1 MEARRTFY
9 ITLFLLFIFQLPSLH
24 AYKAKADSLMFKA
37 EQVMY
42 ANPKQATYFAQKAL
56 ELLPEKTS
64 GATRA
69 QILLLSGRAY
79 RYLGDFDISIKTLYD
94 ALHCCPPDNH
104 KLLAEIQMQMAD
116 IYCRLKDYS
125 KAFEINDKAATLC
138 KIYQDSIGLATTY
151 NTRGIIHYN
160 LNEFKTAEQCF
171 RNALQINRKI
181 GNIKSVAANLN
192 NMCLYEGNT
201 SEKLSF
207 ISEAIIINKNLNAT
221 VALAENYNNM
231 GKQYFFARQYV
242 KALEAL
248 ELAKVA
254 ATAANGK
261 ELICDNYEYFSWVY
275 AAMKQYDK
283 SYECLVQLYHMS
295 QELQNDKKLRNVEQE
310 MSEKKLMDQ
319 QRENEQAEQQYK
331 IDLLQR
337 NILIL
342 SVIVIFCIVVAL
354 FLPRWYRRRKN
365 MQLIEA
371 RYRLEQSER
380 ELSELKVQQQAL
392 AIHSIQSELDTT
404 RQEATGFAMFLRSR
418 NELLERIREQIKEG
432 YRMDAS
438 LLPAHLKKVNAFI
451 SQCQNGTEE
460 TNAILLN
467 IEQKNSDFLKRL
479 LAKHPTLTQGE
490 KYLATLLRVNLS
502 TKEISLLTGT
512 TPKTINMNR
521 YRLRKS
527 LDLQS
532 EDSLTEYLQ
541 KI

>member
-1 MEARRTFY
+1 MHTEKTYR
-9 ITLFLLFIFQLPSLH
+9 IILCFLLILCLPSLR
-24 AYKAKADSLMFKA
+24 AENAEADSLIQKA
-37 EQVMY
+37 QRVMY
-42 ANPKQATYFAQKAL
+42 ENPKQATYFTQKAL
-56 ELLPEKTS
+56 ELLPAKAPCAS
-64 GATRA
+64 CARA
-69 QILLLSGRAY
+69 LLTAGKAY
-79 RYLGDFDISIKTLYD
+79 RLLGDFDISIKTLYD
-94 ALHCCPPDNH
+94 ALHYCPTDNH
-104 KLLAEIQMQMAD
+104 KLLSEIQMQMAD
-116 IYCRLKDYS
+116 IYCRLKDYN

-138 KIYQDSIGLATTY
+138 KIYQDSVGLAGTY

-181 GNIKSVAANLN
+181 GNIKAVAANLN
-192 NMCLYEGNT
+192 NMCLYEGDT
-201 SEKLSF
+201 REKLSF
-207 ISEAIIINKNLNAT
+207 INEAIIINRYLNAT

-231 GKQYFFARQYV
+231 GKQYFFGKQYPQALA
-242 KALEAL
+242 ALET
-248 ELAKVA
+248 AKA
-254 ATAANGK
+254 AAAASNGK

-283 SYECLVQLYHMS
+283 SYECLLQLYRMS

-310 MSEKKLMDQ
+310 ISEKKLMEQ
-319 QRENEQAEQQYK
+319 QRANEQAEQEYE
-331 IDLLQR
+331 IELLQR
-337 NILIL
+337 NVLIL

-365 MQLIEA
+365 MQLMET

-380 ELSELKVQQQAL
+380 ELSELKIKQQEQ
-392 AIHSIQSELDTT
+392 AIHTIQGELDTT

-432 YRMDAS
+432 YRMDAA
-438 LLPAHLKKVNAFI
+438 LLPTHLKKVNAFI
-451 SQCQNGTEE
+451 SQCQSGTEE
-460 TNAILLN
+460 TSTILLN
-467 IEQKNSDFLKRL
+467 MEQKNADFLKRL
-479 LAKHPTLTQGE
+479 LAKHPSLTQGE
-490 KYLATLLRVNLS
+490 RYLATLLRVNLS

-527 LDLQS
+527 LELQP

-541 KI
+541 QI